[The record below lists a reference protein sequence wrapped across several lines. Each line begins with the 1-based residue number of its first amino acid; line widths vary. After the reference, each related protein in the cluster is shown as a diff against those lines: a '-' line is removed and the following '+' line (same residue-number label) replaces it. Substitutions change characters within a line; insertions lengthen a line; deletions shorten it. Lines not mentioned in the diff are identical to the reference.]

1 MAVRLDDSNIA
12 TTSDDCNT
20 GIGEGREKADRR
32 KRIGPCEIVSPG

>member
-1 MAVRLDDSNIA
+1 MAVRKDDSNIA
-12 TTSDDCNT
+12 MTSDYCNS